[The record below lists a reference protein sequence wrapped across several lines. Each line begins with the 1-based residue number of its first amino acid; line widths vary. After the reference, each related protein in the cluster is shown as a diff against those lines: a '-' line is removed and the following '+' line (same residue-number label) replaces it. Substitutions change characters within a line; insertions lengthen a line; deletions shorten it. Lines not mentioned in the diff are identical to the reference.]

1 MRVKTHC
8 KGKVL
13 LECVSIIVIDLRV
26 MYGVGSA
33 NGSFLMHFSYSFLN
47 YPKEPRLVTMN

>member
-26 MYGVGSA
+26 MCGIGSA